1 MAKLPLEKQIEKA
14 AKEQQKAAREV
25 AMRQRASTIVNSQPI
40 VDGVRILDTT
50 AALVLKCLVEQCKD
64 VNSGHVSFRNDTLP
78 KAVEHSVGLEIEKLI
93 QYGMVTSYIPWAN
106 GGMLNLLPDA
116 FSYVQTIMKKTTAV
130 EETCNMAERKV
141 FVSHATKDV
150 GYVKAIVELLEDIG
164 LTEMQMVCSS
174 IPGYGIP
181 FGEDIYDWLRK
192 QFQNCELHVL
202 FVLSKNYYSSAA
214 CLNEMGAAWVL
225 RQGYD
230 SILLPG
236 FEFSDIRGAVNPNQ
250 ISIKLDGDEA
260 TLKHHLN
267 ELKDKIVNEFG
278 LHAPSASKW
287 ERHRDAFVEQI
298 RKMIAEMPIKTD
310 EVASESEEDRLTEDA
325 EHLLVNAAEDSSG
338 EIVVIKVMG
347 GCGIS
352 TNGKEFLTI
361 GSGPREEARWFGVI
375 DELEGYDLI
384 RPASYKREVFT
395 VTRSGYEVSDRII
408 AEGRFADVGT
418 ADS

>member
-1 MAKLPLEKQIEKA
+1 M
-14 AKEQQKAAREV
+14 
-25 AMRQRASTIVNSQPI
+25 
-40 VDGVRILDTT
+40 
-50 AALVLKCLVEQCKD
+50 
-64 VNSGHVSFRNDTLP
+64 
-78 KAVEHSVGLEIEKLI
+78 
-93 QYGMVTSYIPWAN
+93 
-106 GGMLNLLPDA
+106 
-116 FSYVQTIMKKTTAV
+116 
-130 EETCNMAERKV
+130 
-141 FVSHATKDV
+141 
-150 GYVKAIVELLEDIG
+150 
-164 LTEMQMVCSS
+164 
-174 IPGYGIP
+174 
-181 FGEDIYDWLRK
+181 
-192 QFQNCELHVL
+192 
-202 FVLSKNYYSSAA
+202 
-214 CLNEMGAAWVL
+214 
-225 RQGYD
+225 
-230 SILLPG
+230 
-236 FEFSDIRGAVNPNQ
+236 
-250 ISIKLDGDEA
+250 DGDEA

-310 EVASESEEDRLTEDA
+310 EVASENEEDRLTEDA
-325 EHLLVNAAEDSSG
+325 EHLLVNAAKDSSG